1 MDADV
6 SIIKPVTNVV
16 KDYSFGSYSLPLSTD
31 IKDWGVVVDK
41 IKDTIVVENM
51 IYLIFLYVDN
61 IRLYKIIIITHLT
74 FS

>member
-31 IKDWGVVVDK
+31 IQDWGVVVDK
-41 IKDTIVVENM
+41 INDTIVIEN
-51 IYLIFLYVDN
+51 IKYQDIFIHIKTYNDRQTYKFYV
-61 IRLYKIIIITHLT
+61 
-74 FS
+74 